1 MLKTYEYR
9 LYPNIA
15 QEAKIQQHF
24 GCTRYVYNKALELK
38 ISTYEKDKTNLSK
51 YDLAKLVT
59 QWKTQDD
66 TLWLKEVNAQALQQS
81 IFHLDN
87 AYKNFF
93 REKRGFPKFKSKHN
107 HRQAYSLPQG
117 IKINFDNHKIY
128 VPKVGWVNAKI
139 DRTFEGIIRTCTV
152 KQVPS
157 GKYFISVLFED
168 DTQDKPL
175 KAITRDTTIG
185 IDLGVK
191 DFCTLSTGEKVSN
204 PKVLSK
210 YLSKLAIEQQKLS
223 RKQKGSRNREK
234 QRVKVARV
242 HEKISNI
249 RKDFLHKLSTR
260 LTNDSQISALCLET
274 LNIKEMLQNR
284 ALARSISDV
293 SWYSFVQM
301 LEYKAKRNG
310 VNILRIGQ
318 YEPSSKLCTCGYI
331 NHGLKLSDRVWT
343 CPKCGATHDR
353 DILASNNIKDIAL
366 SNTNLDYHFSGLG
379 KSEVLV

>member
-9 LYPNIA
+9 LYPNIV

-24 GCTRYVYNKALELK
+24 GCTRYVYNKALELN

-51 YDLAKLVT
+51 YDLVKLVT

-66 TLWLKEVNAQALQQS
+66 TPWLKEVYSQALQQS

-87 AYKNFF
+87 AYRNFF

-107 HRQAYSLPQG
+107 HRQVYSLPQG
-117 IKINFDNHKIY
+117 IKVNFDNHKIY
-128 VPKVGWVNAKI
+128 IPKVGWVNARI

-175 KAITRDTTIG
+175 KTITRDTTIG

-204 PKVLSK
+204 PKILSK

-331 NHGLKLSDRVWT
+331 NYGLKLSDRVWT
-343 CPKCGATHDR
+343 CPKCGVTHDR